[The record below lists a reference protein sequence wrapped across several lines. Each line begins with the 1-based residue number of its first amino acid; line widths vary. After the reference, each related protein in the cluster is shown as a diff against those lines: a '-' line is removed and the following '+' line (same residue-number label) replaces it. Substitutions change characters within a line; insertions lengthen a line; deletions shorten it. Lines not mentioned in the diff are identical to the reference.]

1 MSGNQRRF
9 RPDLPTGDLPSPE
22 VLDELL
28 RAFAADAT
36 DAQARARIDLTS
48 PEVDDLIAGRTPRR
62 GPVAGPAASAAA
74 DVSTEEVDL
83 DAPAAVADDVAE
95 EALDDGPVGA
105 APPDE
110 DLLADDLLAD
120 DVAPADEPL
129 DLADEDVADDD
140 LEVVDGVVDEVAEDV
155 AEADDDAVA
164 IDGAGDEADAHD
176 GAGTDPARP
185 RTVVIDASDELPDP
199 VYLAAGDPLLA
210 AASAARDTGAAA
222 TDDASPARGPV
233 FIDDTAVTMGETISL
248 ADAAAATRIE
258 PRLRERR
265 IAVKR
270 AAGRRRL
277 RWVLIGTGVL
287 AVIIAVLAVL
297 GSSLFAIDRVRVDGA
312 VYTDEAALQAVI
324 EDLEGTPVLRADTDA
339 AERRLEAIPW
349 VASARVTTQ
358 FPHQATIELRER
370 TPVAT
375 YQGPDGRFRVIDI
388 EARVLDVVDGQPVD
402 FLVITSPD
410 APNLDAGRFAPQG
423 FVAAANLIQA
433 LTPELRALA
442 ESVSVT
448 GNGSDLRMM
457 LTEGREVRFGPGR
470 DLVTKL
476 VRLQTRLDQVDAGGF
491 RYIDVSTDEVT
502 TG

>member
-1 MSGNQRRF
+1 VTGNQRRF

-28 RAFAADAT
+28 RAFAADGT
-36 DAQARARIDLTS
+36 DAEARAQIDLTS
-48 PEVDDLIAGRTPRR
+48 PEVDDLIAGRTPPPGTPRDGAR
-62 GPVAGPAASAAA
+62 VDPAPDDGAPAGPDAA
-74 DVSTEEVDL
+74 DDAVEGDPDAAGAVVDL
-83 DAPAAVADDVAE
+83 VDDDLAE
-95 EALDDGPVGA
+95 ATEDDGDEPLDDG
-105 APPDE
+105 
-110 DLLADDLLAD
+110 LADDLALAD
-120 DVAPADEPL
+120 GDPG
-129 DLADEDVADDD
+129 
-140 LEVVDGVVDEVAEDV
+140 VD
-155 AEADDDAVA
+155 
-164 IDGAGDEADAHD
+164 IDTAGDASTDLVDDTEEGSGEAA
-176 GAGTDPARP
+176 AR
-185 RTVVIDASDELPDP
+185 RTIVIDASDDPPDA
-199 VYLAAGDPLLA
+199 VYLAAGDPLL
-210 AASAARDTGAAA
+210 G
-222 TDDASPARGPV
+222 ASPATRGADTDTDDTDTGGTASDDSPRRGAV

-248 ADAAAATRIE
+248 ADASAATKIE

-270 AAGRRRL
+270 AAGRKRL
-277 RWVLIGTGVL
+277 RWVLVVVGVL
-287 AVIIAVLAVL
+287 VVIVAALAVL
-297 GSSLFAIDRVRVDGA
+297 GSSLFAIDHVRVDGA

-324 EDLEGTPVLRADTDA
+324 EDLEGSPVLRADTDR
-339 AERRLEAIPW
+339 AEQRLEAIPW

-358 FPHQATIELRER
+358 FPNTATIELRER
-370 TPVAT
+370 TAVAT
-375 YQGPDGRFRVIDI
+375 YQGSDGRFRVIDV
-388 EARVLDVVDGQPVD
+388 EARVLDVLDGQPVD

-423 FVAAANLIQA
+423 FVAAANLVQA
-433 LTPELRALA
+433 LTPQLRSLA

-476 VRLQTRLDQVDAGGF
+476 VRLQTRLDQLDAGGF